1 MRSVPALCSTD
12 GGSNTVTG
20 MSRIQHDQSF
30 NISFQHGAAPA
41 PAVAAFRLAATRC
54 RLPLSAACARI
65 SEHLARLA

>member
-1 MRSVPALCSTD
+1 
-12 GGSNTVTG
+12 

-30 NISFQHGAAPA
+30 NISFQHGVALASAVTIRLQAP
-41 PAVAAFRLAATRC
+41 RC